1 MKCQNEEICT
11 NYWEQT
17 PKNIV
22 KIYNINGRSIIVCT
36 PPHPPPFWWVGGL
49 VGGCGMGRGGGL
61 NLQPNFQKGGGACN
75 FHKKN

>member
-22 KIYNINGRSIIVCT
+22 KIYNIKGSSIIVCT
-36 PPHPPPFWWVGGL
+36 PPPTHPLSGGWVWDGKG
-49 VGGCGMGRGGGL
+49 GGGL